1 MNYIEQAAINAGIKI
16 IDYKLKFKPELS
28 KSYSEIDHIVCHHDV
43 WQGGTM
49 LDIHEDHMINNG
61 YRGTGYHARFPST
74 GGIEL
79 GRPHGM
85 IGGHCKQDKMNYRSI
100 GLVWEGNFDET
111 QMTVPQL
118 SDSTKFLAEYVKL
131 TGQPIDKILPHN
143 DFADKSCP
151 GANFPMKKL
160 KGIVNERINISE
172 HRAAPWAES
181 AQTFVMNTFADGK
194 PLSDGTRPFE
204 PVTRQEQWVMMERL
218 YKHML
223 VELFNFDEVGD
234 EYD

>member
-1 MNYIEQAAINAGIKI
+1 MDKIKQAALNAGIKI
-16 IDYKLKFKPELS
+16 IDYNLEFSPALS
-28 KSYSEIDHIVCHHDV
+28 KSYSDIIYIICHHDV

-49 LDIHEDHMINNG
+49 KDIHRDHKVNNG

-79 GRPHGM
+79 GRPHSM
-85 IGGHCKQDKMNYRSI
+85 IGGHCKQQKMNYESI
-100 GLVWEGNFDET
+100 GLVWEGNLDVT

-143 DFADKSCP
+143 HFADKSCP

-160 KGIVNERINISE
+160 KDIVQERINVSE
-172 HRAAPWAES
+172 HLAAPWAID
-181 AQTFVMNTFADGK
+181 AQEFVTTKQVNGVS
-194 PLSDGTRPFE
+194 LSDGTRPFE
-204 PVTRQEQWVMMERL
+204 PVTRQEQWLMMERL
-218 YKHML
+218 Y
-223 VELFNFDEVGD
+223 ELIMNDIIDMFKR
-234 EYD
+234 